1 MDVLAFLVQ
10 TGASSIHVKTLL
22 GKDEVH
28 FVTGDVLFPTW
39 YIPSLVSLKEFEEI
53 KAKLTPLHSN

>member
-10 TGASSIHVKTLL
+10 TGAISVHVKTLL
-22 GKDEVH
+22 GKDE
-28 FVTGDVLFPTW
+28 VLFPTW

-53 KAKLTPLHSN
+53 KARLTPLHSN